1 MDAVADAVHPATFV
15 TLYVIVAEPAAT
27 PVTTPVVLTVATALL
42 LDDHVPPVVEL
53 ANVVDNP
60 SQTFDAPVIA
70 ATTGNGLTVTTIAV
84 EVAEQPLALVT
95 VYEPLVVAV
104 MDCVCNPFDHKYVE
118 PVLAVKTTEPP
129 AQNVVAPPAAI
140 VADADGLTVTDAVV
154 DVVHPLALV
163 TLYVIVTKPDVTP
176 DTTPVV
182 LTVATALLLDDQVP
196 PVVELANVVVEPVHT
211 FDDPV
216 IAATTGNALTVTGV
230 ATDVA
235 EHPLAFV
242 TVTV

>member
-1 MDAVADAVHPATFV
+1 
-15 TLYVIVAEPAAT
+15 
-27 PVTTPVVLTVATALL
+27 
-42 LDDHVPPVVEL
+42 
-53 ANVVDNP
+53 
-60 SQTFDAPVIA
+60 
-70 ATTGNGLTVTTIAV
+70 
-84 EVAEQPLALVT
+84 
-95 VYEPLVVAV
+95 

-118 PVLAVKTTEPP
+118 PELAVKTTEPP
-129 AQNVVAPPAAI
+129 VQNVVAPPDAI

-163 TLYVIVTKPDVTP
+163 TLYVIVTKPDVNP

-196 PVVELANVVVEPVHT
+196 PVVELANVVADPAHT
-211 FDDPV
+211 LEAPV
-216 IAATTGNALTVTGV
+216 IEATTGNPFTVTGV

-235 EHPLAFV
+235 EQPLALV